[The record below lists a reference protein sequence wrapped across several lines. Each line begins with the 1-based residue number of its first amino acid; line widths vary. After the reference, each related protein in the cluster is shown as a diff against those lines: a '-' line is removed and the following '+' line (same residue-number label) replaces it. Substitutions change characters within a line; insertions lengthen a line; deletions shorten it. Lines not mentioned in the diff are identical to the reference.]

1 MVLNQRGYDSE
12 SSGVTASSTTSTAVL
27 ADPVQVQIAKLSS
40 VSTVVHCV
48 TLSALLSA
56 VPAKLVANHVAW
68 LEAQP
73 AIKRFVTLLL
83 VIHHCAIRFIC
94 AVSPLN
100 SEKLHR

>member
-1 MVLNQRGYDSE
+1 MVFNKQENRGYDSE
-12 SSGVTASSTTSTAVL
+12 SSDVTASSTTSTAVL

-73 AIKRFVTLLL
+73 AIKRFAKLL
-83 VIHHCAIRFIC
+83 
-94 AVSPLN
+94 
-100 SEKLHR
+100 